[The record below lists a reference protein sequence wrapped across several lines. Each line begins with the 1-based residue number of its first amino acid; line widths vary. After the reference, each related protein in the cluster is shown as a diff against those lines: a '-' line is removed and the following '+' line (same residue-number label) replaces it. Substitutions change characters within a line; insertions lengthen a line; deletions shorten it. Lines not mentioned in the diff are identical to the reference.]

1 MSVLVTG
8 GAGYIGSVVVDH
20 LVEQGEQVIVLD
32 DLSRGHRDAVN
43 QAAVLR
49 RGSVGDGALVRSLAA
64 DFAVRTCLHFAGLIA
79 VAESVADPI
88 WYYEVN
94 VAQSIRLLEA
104 LVESGVPGVVFSSSA
119 AVYGDPIRIPIDE
132 GHPLA
137 PTSPYGAGKAM
148 VERVLADLAATGRL
162 RSVALRYF
170 NAAGATDQRGERHD
184 PETHIIPLALA
195 SALGRRGR
203 LLVYGDDYPTPDG
216 TAVRDYIHVDDLARA
231 HVAALGYLD
240 EGGEHLVANLGNGA
254 GYSVLEV
261 VECVGRVS
269 GRPVPFEI
277 GRRRAG
283 DPAQLVAG
291 ADRAR
296 ERLGWQP
303 EVPSLDDIVAS
314 AWRWETGRS
323 ARSGGAP
330 GAP

>member
-20 LVEQGEQVIVLD
+20 LVDQGEQVIVLD

-43 QAAVLR
+43 QAAILR
-49 RGSVGDGALVRSLAA
+49 RGSVGDPGRVRAIAA
-64 DFAVRTCLHFAGLIA
+64 EYSVRACLHFAGLIA
-79 VAESVADPI
+79 VGESVADPI
-88 WYYEVN
+88 WYYDVN
-94 VAQSIRLLEA
+94 VAQTIRLLEA
-104 LVESGVPGVVFSSSA
+104 LVEAGVPGVVFSSSA
-119 AVYGDPIRIPIDE
+119 AVYGDPIRLPIDE
-132 GHPLA
+132 DHPLA

-170 NAAGATDQRGERHD
+170 NAAGATERRGERHE
-184 PETHIIPLALA
+184 PETHLIPLALA

-203 LLVYGDDYPTPDG
+203 FVVFGDDYPTPDG

-231 HVAALGYLD
+231 HLAALSYLD

-261 VECVGRVS
+261 IDCIRRVA

-283 DPAQLVAG
+283 DPARLVAG

-296 ERLGWQP
+296 ERLRWEP

-314 AWRWETGRS
+314 AWRWEAGR
-323 ARSGGAP
+323 AT
-330 GAP
+330 

>member
-20 LVEQGEQVIVLD
+20 LVDRGEQVIVLD

-43 QAAVLR
+43 PAAVLR
-49 RGSVGDGALVRSLAA
+49 LGSIGDPGLVRALAA
-64 DFAVRTCLHFAGLIA
+64 EHSVRACLHFAGLIA
-79 VAESVADPI
+79 VGESVADPI
-88 WYYEVN
+88 WYYDVN
-94 VAQSIRLLEA
+94 VAQTIRLLEA
-104 LVESGVPGVVFSSSA
+104 LVEAGVASVVFSSSA
-119 AVYGDPIRIPIDE
+119 AVYGDPIRFPIDE
-132 GHPLA
+132 DHPLA

-148 VERVLADLAATGRL
+148 VERVLADLVATGRL

-170 NAAGATDQRGERHD
+170 NAAGATERRGERHD
-184 PETHIIPLALA
+184 PETHLIPLALA

-203 LLVYGDDYPTPDG
+203 LVVFGDDYPTPDG

-231 HVAALGYLD
+231 HLAALSYLD

-261 VECVGRVS
+261 VHCVRRMA

-283 DPAQLVAG
+283 DPARLVAG

-296 ERLGWQP
+296 EQLHWEP
-303 EVPSLDDIVAS
+303 EIPSLDDIVAS
-314 AWRWETGRS
+314 AWRWEAGR
-323 ARSGGAP
+323 AT
-330 GAP
+330 